1 MYVRDNNK
9 CIQNSSDIYLKK
21 KISFKKMTSITC
33 SNKVITLKKNNLWI
47 HDALPKKKINLAK
60 NINKIT
66 TVFWCTE
73 RHFTYTFY
81 IQM

>member
-21 KISFKKMTSITC
+21 KISLKKMTSITC

-47 HDALPKKKINLAK
+47 HDALPKKKLIWQ
-60 NINKIT
+60 KIS
-66 TVFWCTE
+66 
-73 RHFTYTFY
+73 
-81 IQM
+81 IK